1 MNLDSTS
8 LIGLAVLGVGGYLVY
23 TQMRAGGVDEEAA
36 NIQVPLTIDEAGA
49 LYEGVEKTWAEK
61 LAGEPLENGDR
72 IFRPLDTDAENPL
85 RMYYAVTKIRKYRP
99 NPGTPILLGGTSY
112 PTVSEIYLFNT
123 VTGREVRLDE
133 LARSTSMTNDARIAV
148 EQTFANAFQHACRT
162 FPRYLPWDN
171 NITTAPMVDCAQ
183 RYPTAL

>member
-8 LIGLAVLGVGGYLVY
+8 LIGLAVLGVGGYLIY
-23 TQMRAGGVDEEAA
+23 SQMRASGVEEEAA
-36 NIQVPLTIDEAGA
+36 NLQVPLTTEEAST

-72 IFRPLDTDAENPL
+72 IFRPLDINVENPL
-85 RMYYAVTKIRKYRP
+85 RMYYAIVKTRRYAP
-99 NPGTPILLGGTSY
+99 NPGTPVLLGGTSY

-123 VTGREVRLDE
+123 ITGREVRLDE
-133 LARSTSMTNDARIAV
+133 LARSKSMTSEAKIAV
-148 EQTFANAFQHACRT
+148 EQTFANAFSYACRT
-162 FPRYLPWDN
+162 FPRYLPWEN

-183 RYPTAL
+183 KYPLAL